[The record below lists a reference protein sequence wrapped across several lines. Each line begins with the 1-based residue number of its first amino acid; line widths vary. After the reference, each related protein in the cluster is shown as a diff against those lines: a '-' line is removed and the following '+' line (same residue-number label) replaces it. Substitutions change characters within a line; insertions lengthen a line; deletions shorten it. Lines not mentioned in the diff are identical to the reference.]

1 MEHGCEC
8 KSWLSYDL
16 PVVSN
21 ESKASNVPSVSVN
34 PKSEE
39 NHVSPFQ
46 PHRLA
51 KENTIAT
58 KGYKRECRREINP
71 LKVEHAHI
79 LIA

>member
-21 ESKASNVPSVSVN
+21 ESKANNVPSVSVN
-34 PKSEE
+34 QKIEE
-39 NHVSPFQ
+39 NHASPFR

-51 KENTIAT
+51 KEEHNCHKRIQ
-58 KGYKRECRREINP
+58 KGVQKGNKP
-71 LKVEHAHI
+71 VESRTTSYS
-79 LIA
+79 